1 MFSIIVTFLLTNY
14 LMRQSIIKSWTPS
27 HMSIRAAHG
36 AASGAVIGAIIGN
49 NTGSGDASTGA
60 AIGAVVGGA
69 GGAYAGS
76 QKDKAVGEPTRIRQS
91 ASGQELIYDGQ
102 AGRYYY
108 ADRNTGR
115 TYWQDGSIRSY

>member
-1 MFSIIVTFLLTNY
+1 MLKHITLTTAI
-14 LMRQSIIKSWTPS
+14 LSL
-27 HMSIRAAHG
+27 AALSACTTTGNTERGAAFG

-76 QKDKAVGEPTRIRQS
+76 QKDKTVGEPTRIRQS
-91 ASGQELIYDGQ
+91 ANGQELVYDGQ

-108 ADRNTGR
+108 TDRNTAR

>member
-1 MFSIIVTFLLTNY
+1 MTFFKMITVSAVGLAMTACTTTGNTEKGAT
-14 LMRQSIIKSWTPS
+14 I
-27 HMSIRAAHG
+27 G
-36 AASGAVIGAIIGN
+36 AAAGAVAGAIIGN

-76 QKDKAVGEPTRIRQS
+76 QKDKTVGEPTRFRQS
-91 ASGQELIYDGQ
+91 AQGQELTYDRQ

-108 ADRNTGR
+108 VDRNTGR
-115 TYWQDGSIRSY
+115 TYWQNGSVRSY